1 MKGRRVIRL
10 LFFPIACLLVLSAC
24 CSFPYRVG
32 TRQTAKSERVEVHP
46 LNAEIVYV
54 DGKMVSMSKF
64 LWLIRQHLVINK
76 GDHDMKVNYWEKTVI
91 SKSPKK
97 IHFTAKPGDRYC
109 VECTRVRA
117 DKTAKKKG
125 NYLTKR
131 RGGENLKDDAGYLY
145 TFECCLKDKATGKKI
160 SCK

>member
-1 MKGRRVIRL
+1 MKGRRLIRVL
-10 LFFPIACLLVLSAC
+10 VLSITYLLVLGAC

-46 LNAEIVYV
+46 INAEIVYI

-76 GDHDMKVNYWEKTVI
+76 GDHNIQVNYWEKTVI

-117 DKTAKKKG
+117 DKATEKKG
-125 NYLTKR
+125 NYLIR
-131 RGGENLKDDAGYLY
+131 RKGGANLKDDAGYLY
-145 TFECCLKDKATGKKI
+145 TFECCLKDKTTGKKI